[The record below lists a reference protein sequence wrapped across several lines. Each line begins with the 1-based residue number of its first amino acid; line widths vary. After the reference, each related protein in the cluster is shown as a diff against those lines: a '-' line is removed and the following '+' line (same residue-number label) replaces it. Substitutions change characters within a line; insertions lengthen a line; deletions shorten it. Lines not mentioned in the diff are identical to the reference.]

1 MDDLDLASYLRKV
14 IAEKRSDISNVLMEG
29 MLKDVEHYKNLQG
42 QLEVLKLIEMNI
54 SDFYKGNKF

>member
-1 MDDLDLASYLRKV
+1 MDDLDLAGYIKKI
-14 IAEKRSDISNVLMEG
+14 IAEKRGDIQNVLMEG

>member
-14 IAEKRSDISNVLMEG
+14 IAEKRSDISNVLMDG

>member
-1 MDDLDLASYLRKV
+1 MDDLDLASYIKKI
-14 IAEKRSDISNVLMEG
+14 IAEKRGDIQNVLMEG

>member
-42 QLEVLKLIEMNI
+42 QLEVLKLIDMNI

>member
-42 QLEVLKLIEMNI
+42 QIEVLKLIEMNI